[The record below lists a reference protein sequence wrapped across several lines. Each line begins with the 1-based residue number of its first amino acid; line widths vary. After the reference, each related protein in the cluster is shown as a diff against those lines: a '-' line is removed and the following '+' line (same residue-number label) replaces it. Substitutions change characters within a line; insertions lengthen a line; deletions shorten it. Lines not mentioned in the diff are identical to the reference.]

1 MKRRLLIIAIFLL
14 LGAVV
19 NVAVAWGC
27 AMWLP
32 GPLFRLADDYRDSDR
47 MADVYVAAG
56 MVRIHSHWL
65 AGSSNYV
72 GVEPKYSAGE
82 ILPAWGGFA
91 RPSGTYPPDTFV
103 FRSVDARGW
112 PVVSL
117 WSGLEST
124 GFPGSVRRARQ
135 GRGWPVVS
143 LWSGLESTG
152 FPGPAPTIGN
162 MVPLINGY
170 LLPAERSKRV
180 RTMAN
185 VLSLR
190 VVPLM
195 PIWPGFAVNT
205 LFYAT
210 LLWLL
215 IWGLSTLRRI
225 LRVRRGLCPKCAYPM
240 GRSAVCTECGGVL
253 ARRA

>member
-1 MKRRLLIIAIFLL
+1 MLTETA
-14 LGAVV
+14 
-19 NVAVAWGC
+19 
-27 AMWLP
+27 
-32 GPLFRLADDYRDSDR
+32 LADDYRDSDR

-124 GFPGSVRRARQ
+124 GFPG
-135 GRGWPVVS
+135 
-143 LWSGLESTG
+143 
-152 FPGPAPTIGN
+152 PAPTIGN

-215 IWGLSTLRRI
+215 MYGLSALRRF
-225 LRVRRGLCPKCAYPM
+225 LRLRRGLCPKCAYPM
-240 GRSAVCTECGGVL
+240 GESSVCTECGKPL
-253 ARRA
+253 PSST